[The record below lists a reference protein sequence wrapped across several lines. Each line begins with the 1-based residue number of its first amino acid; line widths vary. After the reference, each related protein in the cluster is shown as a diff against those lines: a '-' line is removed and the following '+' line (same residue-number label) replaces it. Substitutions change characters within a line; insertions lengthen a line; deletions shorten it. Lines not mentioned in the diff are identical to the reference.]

1 MPIGRGNAPTLRVQT
16 SIIKKNQRT
25 CNDADGDLRDQ
36 LALEGMALADRLLLR
51 LPLVT
56 VGDTERGFIARIRLQ
71 LDLCGLH
78 VHSQVNLR
86 AYGQGDLSAVSGPD
100 CTDSTAQ
107 EAHCAHPCHRAK
119 LTTTGQS
126 STSLKIDP
134 YRSVSNQASTCLA
147 DTGSTLVPRRSHEQ
161 PGEEGSRTRQRNW
174 FAEPLTVD
182 PSTPSPFQASPNPF
196 TNLPRGCDFQRACRS
211 ARSSSVGF
219 TSTPAKGPNAVT

>member
-51 LPLVT
+51 LPPIA
-56 VGDTERGFIARIRLQ
+56 VGDAERGFIARIRLQ

-134 YRSVSNQASTCLA
+134 YKSVSNQASTCLA

-161 PGEEGSRTRQRNW
+161 PDGKGLRTLLRNCFAGPSRSIQAHHRHSRLPQI
-174 FAEPLTVD
+174 
-182 PSTPSPFQASPNPF
+182 PSPTYLGAETSSGPADRPAAPLWG
-196 TNLPRGCDFQRACRS
+196 LPLLRQKAQ
-211 ARSSSVGF
+211 
-219 TSTPAKGPNAVT
+219 TP